1 MPYKVRPSLHISYD
15 CATFG
20 SLTSA
25 LRHLLLRHLL
35 LTDCSLYIML
45 LKTFGPETIAFQTFA
60 LPLFQN
66 HTNHSALQNLLFKTN
81 AIQDICYSDIC
92 YFNICSSV
100 LLSSFYTFSPHSH
113 VNCVNRRTI
122 ETYLKQVPA
131 DVATCWA
138 KGYSL
143 VVLYVFC
150 QLGFRQNDCVTFVS
164 CPNTL
169 LNLLLT
175 NLHHI
180 CLDYASS

>member
-1 MPYKVRPSLHISYD
+1 MVLRQLL
-15 CATFG
+15 F
-20 SLTSA
+20 
-25 LRHLLLRHLL
+25 RHLLFHFFKTSQITLLFRH
-35 LTDCSLYIML
+35 
-45 LKTFGPETIAFQTFA
+45 
-60 LPLFQN
+60 
-66 HTNHSALQNLLFKTN
+66 LLFKTN

-92 YFNICSSV
+92 YFDICSSV
-100 LLSSFYTFSPHSH
+100 FTKFFLYLFTSFPCKLCLNKS
-113 VNCVNRRTI
+113 TI

-164 CPNTL
+164 CTNTL

-180 CLDYASS
+180 CLVCFKLAKSHCYRFQYRKSVNNRLELVLLLGKRLIAKNFFSKKSRFSLSRI